1 MTGNADPQQN
11 ITWRNGYHF
20 EDVCQGH
27 WSLLVSF
34 SYGGSSLSAR
44 THVWRE
50 RVGLGSVW
58 MFTRHLSEPLHFV
71 LLTFSLSASFY
82 VLHISTSSSCSPS
95 SVFRAKVLRWN
106 EYGVFF
112 IFIVLYLLKQQ
123 FVVPLS
129 LRCSYGRTFL
139 NVQLSLRGVSVVQL
153 FTSLKAVR
161 RVWCVLSDWE
171 ASVWPAGRPYLSD
184 FKLHIH
190 FGLFNVGLWSCLQV
204 WEKLICFLACFISAY
219 ASISLICPSLR
230 HPVRLPAYA
239 GLRMKVWCIL
249 VLVYRSFH
257 PVRTV
262 LGCGACW
269 GYVFKRVDSSVESQT
284 LIQSR
289 WSSACPS
296 AGSPVYRCLEDTSKQ
311 VIIMRWALQKF
322 TLVSS
327 LSVTISSASK
337 YSRESTSKACCSSTD
352 DGTDRAKCHT
362 ACFNAE

>member
-1 MTGNADPQQN
+1 MMSVKDT
-11 ITWRNGYHF
+11 HL
-20 EDVCQGH
+20 
-27 WSLLVSF
+27 SLFPLLSA
-34 SYGGSSLSAR
+34 GSSLSAR
-44 THVWRE
+44 AHVWRE

-58 MFTRHLSEPLHFV
+58 MFTRHLSEPLRFV
-71 LLTFSLSASFY
+71 LLTFSLSASFH
-82 VLHISTSSSCSPS
+82 VLHISASSSRSPS
-95 SVFRAKVLRWN
+95 SVFRAEALGWN
-106 EYGVFF
+106 DGIFF

-161 RVWCVLSDWE
+161 RVWCVLSDSE

-204 WEKLICFLACFISAY
+204 WEKVVCLSACFISPY
-219 ASISLICPSLR
+219 ASISLICPSVR

-262 LGCGACW
+262 LGCGVCW
-269 GYVFKRVDSSVESQT
+269 GYVFKRGSVHQ
-284 LIQSR
+284 
-289 WSSACPS
+289 
-296 AGSPVYRCLEDTSKQ
+296 
-311 VIIMRWALQKF
+311 
-322 TLVSS
+322 
-327 LSVTISSASK
+327 
-337 YSRESTSKACCSSTD
+337 
-352 DGTDRAKCHT
+352 
-362 ACFNAE
+362 